1 MDEYALRDLLL
12 VENSSQE
19 KPSVAGVASLPK
31 NEVNNKSAGKK
42 RSKVEE
48 KLREMS
54 ERADSNFVTA
64 NNHFDEITQDDDP
77 LLLFVK
83 PLTHKNEFF
92 GFACS

>member
-12 VENSSQE
+12 DENSSQE
-19 KPSVAGVASLPK
+19 KPSVAGVASK
-31 NEVNNKSAGKK
+31 NEVNNKSAGRK

-48 KLREMS
+48 KLRERS

-64 NNHFDEITQDDDP
+64 NHFDEITQGDDP

-83 PLTHKNEFF
+83 ALTHKNEFF